1 MATYPDHIAALRDEL
16 KKRGLN
22 GFVIPL
28 TDEHM
33 SEYVADYAK
42 RLAWLTGFTGS
53 AGSAVVLEDK
63 AAIFIDGRYTIQV
76 AEQVDE
82 AIFAYVDYPD
92 TTPADWLKKN
102 VSSGAKIGFDPWL
115 HSRDWVYST
124 QTVLRIKGA
133 DLVACET
140 NPIDSVWT
148 DKPSLPTHPLKAQ
161 EDGYAGRGVADKLKS
176 IAASVR
182 DAGADVCVLAAL
194 DSVAWAFNIRGSDIE
209 NTPVGLAFALV
220 YGDGRGQLFTDL
232 AKVNTELRAHL
243 GSDVEIFD
251 RSEFLEYLGKTT
263 NNSVLLDP
271 SNCVAALFDTV
282 EKAGG
287 TVIRG
292 RDPVVLPKA
301 CKNDV
306 EQEGA
311 RAAHRRD
318 GAAVAQFLHW
328 FSNEAPK
335 GELDEISAAKH
346 LESCRRRLNLFQ
358 DLSFRT
364 ISAAGPHAAIPHY
377 SVDEDSNLPI
387 DKNSVFLIDSGGQYL
402 DGTTDITRTIAVG
415 EVSDE
420 AKRCFTLVL
429 KGHIALATARF
440 PKGTPGR
447 ALDTLARFALW
458 QEGLDFD
465 HGTGHG
471 VGSYLS
477 VHEGPQRIAKA
488 NSDEPLQQGMILS
501 NEPGYYKAGEFG
513 IRIENLVMVQPRP
526 MPGDEREMYGLETIT
541 FAPIDQN
548 MIIADLLNDEEKRW
562 LNAYHAQV
570 REILLP
576 QVAAD
581 TGAWIEQA
589 TAPLL

>member
-1 MATYPDHIAALRDEL
+1 MATNAEHVAALRGEL

-53 AGSAVVLEDK
+53 AGSAVVLEDR

-76 AEQVDE
+76 REQVDE
-82 AIFAYVDYPD
+82 HVFAYVDFPD
-92 TTPADWLKKN
+92 TTPSAWLKAHAG
-102 VSSGAKIGFDPWL
+102 SGDVIGFDPWL
-115 HSRDWVYST
+115 HGQDWVLST
-124 QTVLRIKGA
+124 ETMLRVKGA
-133 DLVACET
+133 KLAACDS
-140 NPIDSVWT
+140 NPIDSVWA
-148 DKPSLPTHPLKAQ
+148 DRPVLPLHPFKPH
-161 EDGYAGRGVADKLKS
+161 EDAYAGRSVAEKLGDISK
-176 IAASVR
+176 AVK
-182 DAGADVCVLAAL
+182 DAGADFCVLAAL

-209 NTPVGLAFALV
+209 NTPVGLAFAIV
-220 YGDGRGQLFTDL
+220 DANGQGQLFTDMR
-232 AKVNTELRAHL
+232 KVDEDLRAHL
-243 GSDVEIFD
+243 GESVRVED
-251 RSEFLEYLGKTT
+251 RAGFLSSLEASNGKA
-263 NNSVLLDP
+263 VLLDP
-271 SNCVAALFDTV
+271 TNCVAAIFSAV

-287 TVIRG
+287 QIIRG

-301 CKNDV
+301 CKNEV
-306 EQEGA
+306 EQDGA

-328 FSNEAPK
+328 FAEEAPK
-335 GELDEISAAKH
+335 GGLDEIAAAKY
-346 LESCRRRLNLFQ
+346 LEGSRRRLNLFQ

-377 SVDEDSNLPI
+377 SVDENSNLAI
-387 DKNSVFLIDSGGQYL
+387 DPNSVFLIDSGGQYL

-415 EVSDE
+415 DVSDE

-488 NSDEPLQQGMILS
+488 NSDEPLQPGMILS
-501 NEPGYYKAGEFG
+501 NEPGYYKAGDFG

-526 MPGDEREMYGLETIT
+526 HPGDERDMYGFETIT

-548 MIIADLLNDEEKRW
+548 MILSDMLDAGEKAWLND
-562 LNAYHAQV
+562 YHAQV
-570 REILLP
+570 RDILLP
-576 QVAAD
+576 QLDGETAA
-581 TGAWIEQA
+581 WVEQA
-589 TAPLL
+589 TKPLN